1 MILLYH
7 KFDYLLIE
15 KQTEALNCF
24 FSSSL
29 WKDLV
34 Q

>member
-15 KQTEALNCF
+15 KQTETLNCF
-24 FSSSL
+24 FL
-29 WKDLV
+29 ALCGKT
-34 Q
+34 